1 MVLQYTNKKTNEVI
15 YEDAESIK
23 HCVVHVLAPIEQFNA
38 IQLERAKE
46 LEEKGETAKEP
57 VSLEPLYVKIH
68 EHIVQFVRCG
78 EMTFL
83 LGETEINQLTSVQV
97 VTLLSRGVT
106 PRTYVFNNAPDALL
120 SVYLLN
126 DTGKTLAR
134 IV

>member
-1 MVLQYTNKKTNEVI
+1 MVY
-15 YEDAESIK
+15 
-23 HCVVHVLAPIEQFNA
+23 VLAPIEQFNE

-46 LEEKGETAKEP
+46 LEEKGETEKEP
-57 VSLEPLYVKIH
+57 VSLEPLYTKIH
-68 EHIVQFVRCG
+68 DHIVQFIRCG

-97 VTLLSRGVT
+97 VTLLSRGAT
-106 PRTYVFNNAPDALL
+106 PRTYVFNNASDAFF